1 MSSIDHLLN
10 RRLDLYRR
18 VSTDSGSGGLIDT
31 WVNQGEVPCR
41 VSQPSA
47 SERMLAHQSGAAHT
61 HAIYLSASADVAR
74 ADRLRDEDTGETW
87 RVMATVYPSVAG
99 TYLRA
104 DAELI
109 QNDGST

>member
-1 MSSIDHLLN
+1 MSIDHLLN
-10 RRLDLYRR
+10 RRMSLHRR

-31 WVNQGEVPCR
+31 WVNQGTVACR

-47 SERMLAHQSGAAHT
+47 TERMLAHQSGAVHT
-61 HAIYLSASADVAR
+61 HAVYLAASADVR
-74 ADRLRDEDTGETW
+74 RGDRLRDAATGETW

-109 QNDGST
+109 QTDGST